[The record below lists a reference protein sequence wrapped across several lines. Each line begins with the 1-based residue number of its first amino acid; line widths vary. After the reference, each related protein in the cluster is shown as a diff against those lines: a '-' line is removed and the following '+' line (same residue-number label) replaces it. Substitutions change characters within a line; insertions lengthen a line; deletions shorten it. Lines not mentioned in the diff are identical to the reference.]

1 MRNVPPTRQNASKQF
16 LRSHLVHGQPA
27 IVASVIAGAGGT
39 LGLLLQTFAIARSV
53 QLVVIE
59 RAPLP
64 LIYPWLLL
72 FIGTIV
78 FRSLCTYLSSRW
90 SAAGALEIQTT
101 VRRAVIDMLFS
112 PSSKDAHADTI
123 NALEPQAAET
133 AHTLLEQI
141 DLLEPY
147 YAHYVP
153 QSILSVISPLLIL
166 AIIFYKNW
174 IVGLDLLLAAPI
186 IPFNMIIVGMNAQ
199 DISMKQMAKVRE
211 LSSVFLDYVQGM
223 TTLKGLGYAERA
235 IKRVAAAAQEL
246 GQRSMSVQSVALLSS
261 AALELV
267 STFAI
272 AIAAAYIGCNLLRY
286 ILFGTGPTGMSLQT
300 GLFLLLLAPAFFQP
314 LRSFAAAYHDRADA
328 LAAVESLLPILSSS
342 SENLSTPEESE
353 QAVQEL
359 ADVQSIELR
368 QLSVHYT
375 GQKNPTLQEV
385 TLPLIRDQAI
395 ALTGESG
402 SGKSTLLG
410 VLAGYI
416 QAASGDMLVNG
427 EVLPP
432 QTSVKTSWIGQRP
445 YLFPGTLAENIAL
458 GQTERTSEEIE
469 IAARKA
475 GVMSFAEKFPA
486 GLDTQVGERGLGL
499 SGGEAQRV
507 ALARAFLKN
516 APLLLLDEPTA
527 HVDTET
533 EEQLLASLAELV
545 KGKFV
550 VIATHSP
557 TVLTICKQ
565 IYHSEAGKLEQ
576 VSIPEEEASR
586 A

>member
-1 MRNVPPTRQNASKQF
+1 
-16 LRSHLVHGQPA
+16 
-27 IVASVIAGAGGT
+27 
-39 LGLLLQTFAIARSV
+39 
-53 QLVVIE
+53 
-59 RAPLP
+59 
-64 LIYPWLLL
+64 
-72 FIGTIV
+72 
-78 FRSLCTYLSSRW
+78 
-90 SAAGALEIQTT
+90 
-101 VRRAVIDMLFS
+101 
-112 PSSKDAHADTI
+112 
-123 NALEPQAAET
+123 
-133 AHTLLEQI
+133 
-141 DLLEPY
+141 
-147 YAHYVP
+147 
-153 QSILSVISPLLIL
+153 
-166 AIIFYKNW
+166 
-174 IVGLDLLLAAPI
+174 
-186 IPFNMIIVGMNAQ
+186 
-199 DISMKQMAKVRE
+199 
-211 LSSVFLDYVQGM
+211 
-223 TTLKGLGYAERA
+223 
-235 IKRVAAAAQEL
+235 
-246 GQRSMSVQSVALLSS
+246 MSVQSVALLSS

-342 SENLSTPEESE
+342 SENLSTPEESQ

-375 GQKNPTLQEV
+375 RQKNPTLQEV

-410 VLAGYI
+410 VLAGSI

-458 GQTERTSEEIE
+458 GQTEHTSEEME

-475 GVMSFAEKFPA
+475 GVMSFAEKLPA

-507 ALARAFLKN
+507 ALARAFLKK

-557 TVLTICKQ
+557 TVLTLCKH
-565 IYHSEAGKLEQ
+565 IYHLEAGKLEQ